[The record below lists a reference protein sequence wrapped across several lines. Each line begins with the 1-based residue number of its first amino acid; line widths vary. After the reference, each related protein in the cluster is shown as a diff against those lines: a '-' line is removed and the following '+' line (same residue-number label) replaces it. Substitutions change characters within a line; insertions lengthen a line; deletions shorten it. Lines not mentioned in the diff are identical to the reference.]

1 MLTSFLPVRH
11 VSEFAA
17 DVRQSL
23 TKPGQRELP
32 SKYLYDEV
40 GSALFETICV
50 LPEYGLTRADARLM
64 EKHAGEIVRRLPSPI
79 KVAELGS
86 GSGKK
91 TRWIL
96 EALSQRQR
104 TYYYPI
110 EISPS
115 ALAACAKE
123 LGQIDL
129 VSVVG
134 HEQPYLEGLRT
145 VAEGRGEQDHLL
157 VLFLGSTIGNFDRHA
172 GEEFLKETREILQP
186 GDALLLGTDLEKSVE
201 LQILAYDDPAGVTAA
216 FNLNLLARINRE
228 LGADF
233 DLCCFRHEARWNNV
247 ERRIEMHLRST
258 RRQTVHVPVASLRFM
273 LNEDETIWTESSHKY
288 KAEEIPQMA
297 ERTGFR
303 CDGQWIDRQWPF
315 AQNLLRCPRALP
327 SADTPKRK
335 PPAKAADKSESS
347 KALRSDSS
355 TSTSRFLASSVRPV
369 RACQPA
375 AKSQKASMRQTSRV
389 AQVFCVLSAGRQ
401 TARICEP

>member
-1 MLTSFLPVRH
+1 MLTASLPVRH
-11 VSEFAA
+11 VSEFSAE
-17 DVRQSL
+17 VRESL
-23 TKPGQRELP
+23 TKAGQRELP

-50 LPEYGLTRADARLM
+50 LPEYGLTRADARLL
-64 EKHAGEIVRRLPSPI
+64 EKYAREIVGRLPSPLQ
-79 KVAELGS
+79 VAELGS

-96 EALSQRQR
+96 EALSRRQK

-145 VAEGRGEQDHLL
+145 VAEGRGERDHLL
-157 VLFLGSTIGNFDRHA
+157 VLFLGSTIGNFDRDA
-172 GEEFLKETREILQP
+172 GEEFLSEMRELLQP
-186 GDALLLGTDLEKSVE
+186 GDALLLGTDLEKSIE
-201 LQILAYDDPAGVTAA
+201 LQLLAYDDPAGVTAA

-233 DLCCFRHEARWNNV
+233 DLSCFKHQVRWNRV

-258 RRQTVHVPVASLRFM
+258 CRQTVHVPAASLRFM
-273 LNEDETIWTESSHKY
+273 LDEDETIWTESSHKY
-288 KAEEIPQMA
+288 QAEEIPEMA

-303 CDGQWIDRQWPF
+303 CDGQWIDREWPF
-315 AQNLLRCPRALP
+315 AQNLLI
-327 SADTPKRK
+327 
-335 PPAKAADKSESS
+335 
-347 KALRSDSS
+347 
-355 TSTSRFLASSVRPV
+355 
-369 RACQPA
+369 
-375 AKSQKASMRQTSRV
+375 
-389 AQVFCVLSAGRQ
+389 AG
-401 TARICEP
+401 

>member
-1 MLTSFLPVRH
+1 MLTSSLPLRH

-17 DVRQSL
+17 DVRASL
-23 TKPGQRELP
+23 MKRGQRELL

-50 LPEYGLTRADARLM
+50 LPEYGLTRADARLL
-64 EKHAGEIVRRLPSPI
+64 EKHAGEIVGRLPLPI
-79 KVAELGS
+79 RVAELGS

-145 VAEGRGEQDHLL
+145 VAQGRGEQDHLL
-157 VLFLGSTIGNFDRHA
+157 VLFLGSTIGNFDRDA
-172 GEEFLKETREILQP
+172 GDEFLREMRAILQA

-201 LQILAYDDPAGVTAA
+201 LQLLAYDDPAGVTAA
-216 FNLNLLARINRE
+216 FNLNLLGRINRE

-233 DLCCFRHEARWNNV
+233 DLSCFRHEARWNSA

-258 RRQTVHVPVASLRFM
+258 CRQTVQIPAASLRVM
-273 LNEDETIWTESSHKY
+273 LDEDETIWTESSHKY
-288 KAEEIPQMA
+288 RADEIPGMA
-297 ERTGFR
+297 TRTGFR
-303 CDGQWIDRQWPF
+303 CDGQWIDSEWPF
-315 AQNLLRCPRALP
+315 AQNLLIA
-327 SADTPKRK
+327 
-335 PPAKAADKSESS
+335 E
-347 KALRSDSS
+347 
-355 TSTSRFLASSVRPV
+355 
-369 RACQPA
+369 
-375 AKSQKASMRQTSRV
+375 
-389 AQVFCVLSAGRQ
+389 
-401 TARICEP
+401 